1 MFPICQCERF
11 FRVGLAGST
20 LRPACSNRLV
30 QVGPFRVNS
39 HRADRF
45 HERND
50 PRGSSLRPGSKYLF
64 GTTPSLSRQVGE
76 GFLTSE
82 SVSLKSRE
90 FSMIL
95 PTHGAEER
103 NPNFMSIFM
112 VLPRFQLPRFF
123 GLLNGRSESDDRL
136 PPSRQ
141 VA

>member
-1 MFPICQCERF
+1 
-11 FRVGLAGST
+11 
-20 LRPACSNRLV
+20 
-30 QVGPFRVNS
+30 
-39 HRADRF
+39 
-45 HERND
+45 
-50 PRGSSLRPGSKYLF
+50 
-64 GTTPSLSRQVGE
+64 VGE

-112 VLPRFQLPRFF
+112 VLPRFQLSRFF
-123 GLLNGRSESDDRL
+123 GRLNGRSESDDRL